1 MLKSLFISS
10 FVIIDQ
16 TQVDFEEG
24 MTALTGE
31 TGAGKSIIINALEQ
45 LCGARASSSLVRKGC
60 KKAVIEGVFD
70 MNDHIERI
78 LDELNIACDDDLII
92 TKEIMDNGRS
102 TIKINYRTVT
112 NSALKQI
119 APCLLDIHSQYQTQ
133 EIFNVKNHLKILQS
147 FMNHQDDA
155 LLSEYQKY
163 YFEYKKISQ
172 KIKKLEHC
180 EITVSE
186 SSTGLWEIKP
196 NKTPLKDFEYTDEI
210 IDSLEDELRMMKN
223 YESMHGYMT
232 AFNEAMSERQ
242 GALSQIN
249 DALGALGHMSDS
261 ETFSSLYDE
270 FYNEYYSMQDIVD
283 RIETAFDSID
293 FDEYRFNELQEELFT
308 IHRLQRKYGYSCDD
322 IYQAQTELK
331 EKLDA
336 SLNREDVLADLNK
349 QKDQSYKLAYQV
361 AEKLTAL
368 REEQGNIF
376 VDALEKELQ
385 DLYLPNAKLKID
397 IKECNLNDTGK
408 DDITF
413 MVSMNKGQ
421 AFTPLNETASGGEIS
436 RLMLAIKTITMSKTD
451 INTLVFDEIDTGVS
465 GKVADA
471 IGQKMH
477 SIALNNQVLCITHL
491 PQVAIHADH
500 HYAIKK
506 QTQDE
511 ETYSSL
517 AVLDEDERIEEIAK
531 MLSGDVIT
539 PEAIENA
546 KRLLQG

>member
-16 TQVDFEEG
+16 TTVDFDEG

-45 LCGARASSSLVRKGC
+45 LCGARASSSLVRKGS

-70 MNDHIERI
+70 MNDSIQKI
-78 LDELNIACDDDLII
+78 LDELNIDGDDDLII
-92 TKEIMDNGRS
+92 TKEILDNGRS

-112 NSALKQI
+112 NSALKQV
-119 APCLLDIHSQYQTQ
+119 APYLLDIHSQYQTQ

-147 FMNHQDDA
+147 FMNHQDDS
-155 LLSEYQKY
+155 LLSEYHKH

-172 KIKKLEHC
+172 KIKKLEQ
-180 EITVSE
+180 EDLSDERIE
-186 SSTGLWEIKP
+186 YYQKQYDE
-196 NKTPLKDFEYTDEI
+196 LKDFEYTDEI
-210 IDSLEDELRMMKN
+210 IDQLEEELRMMKN
-223 YESMHGYMT
+223 YESMHKYMT
-232 AFNEAMSERQ
+232 DFNRAMSDKQ
-242 GALSQIN
+242 GALNQIN
-249 DALGALGHMSDS
+249 DALSALGHMNDTES
-261 ETFSSLYDE
+261 FSALYDE
-270 FYNEYYSMQDIVD
+270 FYNQYYSMQDIVD

-308 IHRLQRKYGYSCDD
+308 IHRLQRKYGYSVDD

-336 SLNREDVLADLNK
+336 ALNREDVLADLNK
-349 QKDQSYKLAYQV
+349 QKDQAYHEAYQI
-361 AEKLTAL
+361 ASKLTSL
-368 REEQGNIF
+368 REEQGLIF
-376 VDALEKELQ
+376 VDALEKELK
-385 DLYLPNAKLKID
+385 DLYLPDAKLKVD
-397 IKECNLNDTGK
+397 IKECSLSDTGK

-436 RLMLAIKTITMSKTD
+436 RLMLAIKTITMNQNQM
-451 INTLVFDEIDTGVS
+451 NTLVFDEIDTGVS

-471 IGQKMH
+471 IGLKMH
-477 SIALNNQVLCITHL
+477 SISLNNQVLCITHL

-506 QTQDE
+506 LSHDE
-511 ETYSSL
+511 ETYSTL
-517 AVLDEDERIEEIAK
+517 AVLSEDERIEEIAK
-531 MLSGDVIT
+531 MLSGDVVT
-539 PEAIENA
+539 AEAIDNA
-546 KRLLQG
+546 KRLLHG

>member
-16 TQVDFEEG
+16 TTVDFDEG

-45 LCGARASSSLVRKGC
+45 LCGARAFSSLVRKGS

-70 MNDHIERI
+70 MNDSIQKI
-78 LDELNIACDDDLII
+78 LDELNIDGDDDLII
-92 TKEIMDNGRS
+92 TKEILDNGRS

-112 NSALKQI
+112 NSALKQV
-119 APCLLDIHSQYQTQ
+119 APYLLDIHSQYQTQ

-147 FMNHQDDA
+147 FMNHQDDS
-155 LLSEYQKY
+155 LLSEYHKH

-172 KIKKLEHC
+172 KIKKLEQ
-180 EITVSE
+180 EDLSDERIE
-186 SSTGLWEIKP
+186 YYQKQYDE
-196 NKTPLKDFEYTDEI
+196 LKDFEYTDEI
-210 IDSLEDELRMMKN
+210 IDQLEEELRMMKN
-223 YESMHGYMT
+223 YESMHKYMT
-232 AFNEAMSERQ
+232 DFNGAMSDKQ
-242 GALSQIN
+242 GALNQIN
-249 DALGALGHMSDS
+249 DALSALGHMNDTES
-261 ETFSSLYDE
+261 FSALYDE
-270 FYNEYYSMQDIVD
+270 FYNQYYSMQDIVD

-308 IHRLQRKYGYSCDD
+308 IHRLQRKYGYSVDD

-336 SLNREDVLADLNK
+336 ALNREDVLADLNK
-349 QKDQSYKLAYQV
+349 QKDQAYHEAYQI
-361 AEKLTAL
+361 ASKLTSL
-368 REEQGNIF
+368 REEQGLIF
-376 VDALEKELQ
+376 VDALEKELK
-385 DLYLPNAKLKID
+385 DLYLPDAKLKVD
-397 IKECNLNDTGK
+397 IKECSLSDTGK

-436 RLMLAIKTITMSKTD
+436 RLMLAIKTITMNQNQM
-451 INTLVFDEIDTGVS
+451 NTLVFDEIDTGVS

-471 IGQKMH
+471 IGLKMH
-477 SIALNNQVLCITHL
+477 SISLNNQVLCITHL

-506 QTQDE
+506 LSHDE
-511 ETYSSL
+511 ETYSTL
-517 AVLDEDERIEEIAK
+517 AVLSEDERIEEIAK
-531 MLSGDVIT
+531 MLSGDVVT
-539 PEAIENA
+539 AEAIDNA
-546 KRLLQG
+546 KRLLHG

>member
-16 TQVDFEEG
+16 TTVDFDEG

-45 LCGARASSSLVRKGC
+45 LCGARASSSLVRKGS

-70 MNDHIERI
+70 MNDSIQKI
-78 LDELNIACDDDLII
+78 LDELNIDGDDDLII
-92 TKEIMDNGRS
+92 TKEILDNGRS

-112 NSALKQI
+112 NSALKQV
-119 APCLLDIHSQYQTQ
+119 APYLLDVYSQYQTQ

-147 FMNHQDDA
+147 FMNHQDDS
-155 LLSEYQKY
+155 LLSEYHKY

-172 KIKKLEHC
+172 KLKKLEQ
-180 EITVSE
+180 EDLSDERIE
-186 SSTGLWEIKP
+186 YYQKQYDE
-196 NKTPLKDFEYTDEI
+196 LKDFEYTDEI
-210 IDSLEDELRMMKN
+210 IDQLEEELRMMKN
-223 YESMHGYMT
+223 YESMHKYMT
-232 AFNEAMSERQ
+232 EFDEAMSDKQ
-242 GALSQIN
+242 GALNQIN
-249 DALGALGHMSDS
+249 DALSALGHMSDTES
-261 ETFSSLYDE
+261 FNELYDE
-270 FYNEYYSMQDIVD
+270 FYNQYYSMQDLVD

-308 IHRLQRKYGYSCDD
+308 IHRLQRKYGYSVDD

-336 SLNREDVLADLNK
+336 ALNREDVLADLNK
-349 QKDQSYKLAYQV
+349 QKDQAYHEAYQI
-361 AEKLTAL
+361 ALQLTSL
-368 REEQGNIF
+368 REEQGLIF
-376 VDALEKELQ
+376 VDTLEKELK
-385 DLYLPNAKLKID
+385 DLYLPDAKLKVD
-397 IKECNLNDTGK
+397 IKECSLSDTGK

-436 RLMLAIKTITMSKTD
+436 RLMLAIKTITMNQNQM
-451 INTLVFDEIDTGVS
+451 NTVVFDEIDTGVS
-465 GKVADA
+465 GKVANA
-471 IGQKMH
+471 IGLKMH
-477 SIALNNQVLCITHL
+477 SISLNNQVLCITHL
-491 PQVAIHADH
+491 PQVAIHADR

-506 QTQDE
+506 SSHDE
-511 ETYSSL
+511 ETYSTL
-517 AVLDEDERIEEIAK
+517 AVLSEDERIEEIAK

-539 PEAIENA
+539 PEAIDNA
-546 KRLLQG
+546 KKLLQG

>member
-16 TQVDFEEG
+16 TTVDFDEG

-45 LCGARASSSLVRKGC
+45 LCGARASSSLVRKGS

-70 MNDHIERI
+70 MNDSIQKV
-78 LDELNIACDDDLII
+78 LDELNIDGDDDLII
-92 TKEIMDNGRS
+92 TKEILDNGRS

-112 NSALKQI
+112 NSALKQV
-119 APCLLDIHSQYQTQ
+119 APYLLDIHSQYQTQ

-147 FMNHQDDA
+147 FMNHQDDS
-155 LLSEYQKY
+155 LLSEYHKH

-172 KIKKLEHC
+172 KIKKLEQ
-180 EITVSE
+180 EDLSDERIE
-186 SSTGLWEIKP
+186 YYQKQYDE
-196 NKTPLKDFEYTDEI
+196 LKDFEYTDEI
-210 IDSLEDELRMMKN
+210 IDQLEEELRMMKN
-223 YESMHGYMT
+223 YESMHKYMT
-232 AFNEAMSERQ
+232 DFNEAMSDKQ
-242 GALSQIN
+242 GALNQIN
-249 DALGALGHMSDS
+249 DALSALGHMNDTES
-261 ETFSSLYDE
+261 FSALYDE
-270 FYNEYYSMQDIVD
+270 FYNQYYSMQDIVD

-308 IHRLQRKYGYSCDD
+308 IHRLQRKYGYSVDD

-336 SLNREDVLADLNK
+336 ALNREDVLADLNK
-349 QKDQSYKLAYQV
+349 QKDQAYHEAYQI
-361 AEKLTAL
+361 ASKLTSL
-368 REEQGNIF
+368 REEQGLIF
-376 VDALEKELQ
+376 VDTLEKQLK
-385 DLYLPNAKLKID
+385 DLYLPDAKLKVD
-397 IKECNLNDTGK
+397 IKECSLSDTGK

-436 RLMLAIKTITMSKTD
+436 RLMLGIKTITMNQNQM
-451 INTLVFDEIDTGVS
+451 NTLVFDEIDTGVS

-471 IGQKMH
+471 IGLKMH
-477 SIALNNQVLCITHL
+477 SISLNNQVLCITHL

-506 QTQDE
+506 SSHDE
-511 ETYSSL
+511 ETYSTL
-517 AVLDEDERIEEIAK
+517 AVLSEDERIEEIAK
-531 MLSGDVIT
+531 MLSGDVVT
-539 PEAIENA
+539 AEAIDNA
-546 KRLLQG
+546 KRLLHG

>member
-16 TQVDFEEG
+16 TTVDFDEG

-45 LCGARASSSLVRKGC
+45 LCGARASSSLVRKGS

-70 MNDHIERI
+70 MNDSIQKI
-78 LDELNIACDDDLII
+78 LDELNIDGDDDLII
-92 TKEIMDNGRS
+92 TKEILDNGRS

-112 NSALKQI
+112 NSALKQV
-119 APCLLDIHSQYQTQ
+119 APYLLDIHSQYQTQ

-147 FMNHQDDA
+147 FMNHQDDS
-155 LLSEYQKY
+155 LLSEYHKH

-172 KIKKLEHC
+172 KIKKLEQ
-180 EITVSE
+180 EDLSDERIE
-186 SSTGLWEIKP
+186 YYQKQYDE
-196 NKTPLKDFEYTDEI
+196 LKDFEYTDEI
-210 IDSLEDELRMMKN
+210 IDQLEEELRMMKN
-223 YESMHGYMT
+223 YESMHKYMT
-232 AFNEAMSERQ
+232 DFNEAMSDKQ
-242 GALSQIN
+242 GALNQIN
-249 DALGALGHMSDS
+249 DALSALGHMNDTES
-261 ETFSSLYDE
+261 FSALYDE
-270 FYNEYYSMQDIVD
+270 FYNQYYSMQDIVD

-308 IHRLQRKYGYSCDD
+308 IHRLQRKYGYSVDD

-336 SLNREDVLADLNK
+336 ALNREDVLADLNK
-349 QKDQSYKLAYQV
+349 QKDQAYHEAYQI
-361 AEKLTAL
+361 ASKLTSL
-368 REEQGNIF
+368 REEQGLIF
-376 VDALEKELQ
+376 VDTLEKELK
-385 DLYLPNAKLKID
+385 DLYLPDAKLKVD
-397 IKECNLNDTGK
+397 IKECSLSDTGK

-436 RLMLAIKTITMSKTD
+436 RLMLAIKTITMNQNQM
-451 INTLVFDEIDTGVS
+451 NTLVFDEIDTGVS

-471 IGQKMH
+471 IGLKMH
-477 SIALNNQVLCITHL
+477 SISLNNQVLCITHL

-506 QTQDE
+506 SSHDE
-511 ETYSSL
+511 ETYSTL
-517 AVLDEDERIEEIAK
+517 AVLSEDERIEEIAK
-531 MLSGDVIT
+531 MLSGDVVT
-539 PEAIENA
+539 AEAIDNA
-546 KRLLQG
+546 KRLLHG

>member
-16 TQVDFEEG
+16 TTVDFEEG

-45 LCGARASSSLVRKGC
+45 LCGARASSSLVRKGS

-70 MNDHIERI
+70 MNDSIQTI
-78 LDELNIACDDDLII
+78 LDELNIEADDDLVI

-112 NSALKQI
+112 NSALKQV

-147 FMNHQDDA
+147 FMNHQDDS
-155 LLSEYQKY
+155 LLSEYQKH
-163 YFEYKKISQ
+163 YFEFKKISQ
-172 KIKKLEHC
+172 KIKKLEQ
-180 EITVSE
+180 EDLSDERIE
-186 SSTGLWEIKP
+186 YYQKQYDE
-196 NKTPLKDFEYTDEI
+196 LKDFEYTDEM
-210 IDSLEDELRMMKN
+210 IDDLEEELKMMKN
-223 YESMHGYMT
+223 YESMHGYMNT
-232 AFNEAMSERQ
+232 FNEAMSERQ

-249 DALGALGHMSDS
+249 EAIGALGHMSDN

-270 FYNEYYSMQDIVD
+270 FYNQYYSMQDVVD

-293 FDEYRFNELQEELFT
+293 FDEYHFNELQEELFT
-308 IHRLQRKYGYSCDD
+308 IHRLQRKYGYSVDD

-331 EKLDA
+331 EKLEA
-336 SLNREDVLADLNK
+336 SLNREDVLAGLNK
-349 QKDQSYKLAYQV
+349 QKDKAYQE
-361 AEKLTAL
+361 AYQIATKLTSL
-368 REEQGNIF
+368 REEQGLLF
-376 VDALEKELQ
+376 VETLEKELK
-385 DLYLPNAKLKID
+385 DLYLPDAKLKVD
-397 IKECNLNDTGK
+397 IRECNLNDTGK
-408 DDITF
+408 DDIIF

-436 RLMLAIKTITMSKTD
+436 RLMLGIKTITMSQTN

-477 SIALNNQVLCITHL
+477 SISLNNQVLCITHL

-506 QTQDE
+506 LTKDDE
-511 ETYSSL
+511 TFSTL
-517 AVLDEDERIEEIAK
+517 AVLSEDERIEEIAK

-539 PEAIENA
+539 PEAIDNA

>member
-16 TQVDFEEG
+16 TTVDFEEG

-45 LCGARASSSLVRKGC
+45 LCGARASSSLVRKGS

-70 MNDHIERI
+70 MNDSIQTI
-78 LDELNIACDDDLII
+78 LDELNIEADDDLVI

-112 NSALKQI
+112 NSALKQV

-147 FMNHQDDA
+147 FMNYQDDS
-155 LLSEYQKY
+155 LLSEYQKR
-163 YFEYKKISQ
+163 YFEYKEISQ
-172 KIKKLEHC
+172 KIKKLEQ
-180 EITVSE
+180 EDLSDERIE
-186 SSTGLWEIKP
+186 YYQKQYDE
-196 NKTPLKDFEYTDEI
+196 LKDFEYTDEM
-210 IDSLEDELRMMKN
+210 IDDLEEELKMMKN
-223 YESMHGYMT
+223 YESMHGYMNT
-232 AFNEAMSERQ
+232 FNEAMSERQ

-249 DALGALGHMSDS
+249 EAIGALGHMSDN

-270 FYNEYYSMQDIVD
+270 FYNQYYSMQDIVD

-308 IHRLQRKYGYSCDD
+308 IHRLQRKYGYSVDD

-331 EKLDA
+331 EKLEA
-336 SLNREDVLADLNK
+336 SLNREDVLVGLNK
-349 QKDQSYKLAYQV
+349 QKDKAYQE
-361 AEKLTAL
+361 AYQIATKLTSL
-368 REEQGNIF
+368 REEQGLLF
-376 VDALEKELQ
+376 VETLEKELK
-385 DLYLPNAKLKID
+385 DLYLPDAKLKVD
-397 IKECNLNDTGK
+397 IRECNLNDTGK

-436 RLMLAIKTITMSKTD
+436 RLMLGIKTITMSQTN

-477 SIALNNQVLCITHL
+477 SISLNNQVLCITHL

-506 QTQDE
+506 LTKDDE
-511 ETYSSL
+511 TFSTL
-517 AVLDEDERIEEIAK
+517 AVLSEDERIEEIAK

-539 PEAIENA
+539 PEAIDNA

>member
-16 TQVDFEEG
+16 TTVDFDEG

-45 LCGARASSSLVRKGC
+45 LCGARASSSLVRKGS

-70 MNDHIERI
+70 MNDSIQKI
-78 LDELNIACDDDLII
+78 LDELNIDGDDDLII
-92 TKEIMDNGRS
+92 TKEILDNGRS

-112 NSALKQI
+112 NSALKQV
-119 APCLLDIHSQYQTQ
+119 APYLLDIHSQYQTQ

-147 FMNHQDDA
+147 FMNHQDDS
-155 LLSEYQKY
+155 LLSEYHKH

-172 KIKKLEHC
+172 KIKKLEQ
-180 EITVSE
+180 EDLSDERIE
-186 SSTGLWEIKP
+186 YYQKQYDE
-196 NKTPLKDFEYTDEI
+196 LKDFEYTDEI
-210 IDSLEDELRMMKN
+210 IDQLEEELRMMKN
-223 YESMHGYMT
+223 YESMHKYMT
-232 AFNEAMSERQ
+232 DFNGAMSDKQ
-242 GALSQIN
+242 GALNQIN
-249 DALGALGHMSDS
+249 DALSALGHMNDAES
-261 ETFSSLYDE
+261 FSALYDE
-270 FYNEYYSMQDIVD
+270 FYNQYYSMQDIVD

-308 IHRLQRKYGYSCDD
+308 IHRLQRKYGYSVDD

-336 SLNREDVLADLNK
+336 ALNREDVLADLNK
-349 QKDQSYKLAYQV
+349 QKDQAYHEAYQI
-361 AEKLTAL
+361 ASKLTSL
-368 REEQGNIF
+368 REEQGLIF
-376 VDALEKELQ
+376 VDALEKELK
-385 DLYLPNAKLKID
+385 DLYLPDAKLKVD
-397 IKECNLNDTGK
+397 IKECSLSDTGK

-436 RLMLAIKTITMSKTD
+436 RLMLAIKTITMNQNQMNS
-451 INTLVFDEIDTGVS
+451 LVFDEIDTGVS

-471 IGQKMH
+471 IGLKMH
-477 SIALNNQVLCITHL
+477 SISLNNQVLCITHL

-506 QTQDE
+506 LSHDE
-511 ETYSSL
+511 ETYSTL
-517 AVLDEDERIEEIAK
+517 AVLSEDERIEEIAK
-531 MLSGDVIT
+531 MLSGDVVT
-539 PEAIENA
+539 AEAIDNA
-546 KRLLQG
+546 KRLLHG

>member
-16 TQVDFEEG
+16 TTVDFDEG

-45 LCGARASSSLVRKGC
+45 LCGARASSSLVRKGS

-70 MNDHIERI
+70 MNDSIQKI
-78 LDELNIACDDDLII
+78 LDELNIDGDDDLII
-92 TKEIMDNGRS
+92 TKEILDNGRS

-112 NSALKQI
+112 NSALKQV
-119 APCLLDIHSQYQTQ
+119 APYLLDIHSQYQTQ

-147 FMNHQDDA
+147 FMNHQDDS
-155 LLSEYQKY
+155 LLSEYHKH

-172 KIKKLEHC
+172 KIKKLEQ
-180 EITVSE
+180 EDLSDERIE
-186 SSTGLWEIKP
+186 YYQKQYDE
-196 NKTPLKDFEYTDEI
+196 LKDFAYTDEI
-210 IDSLEDELRMMKN
+210 IDQLEEELRMMKN
-223 YESMHGYMT
+223 YESMHKYMT
-232 AFNEAMSERQ
+232 DFNEAMSDKQ
-242 GALSQIN
+242 GALNQIN
-249 DALGALGHMSDS
+249 DALSALGHMNDTES
-261 ETFSSLYDE
+261 FSALYDE
-270 FYNEYYSMQDIVD
+270 FYNQYYSMQDIVD
-283 RIETAFDSID
+283 RIGTAFDSID

-308 IHRLQRKYGYSCDD
+308 IHRLQRKYGYSVDD

-336 SLNREDVLADLNK
+336 ALNREDVLADLNK
-349 QKDQSYKLAYQV
+349 QKDQAYHEAYQI
-361 AEKLTAL
+361 ASKLTSL
-368 REEQGNIF
+368 REEQGLIF
-376 VDALEKELQ
+376 VDTLEKELK
-385 DLYLPNAKLKID
+385 DLYLPDAKLKVD
-397 IKECNLNDTGK
+397 IKECSLSDTGK

-436 RLMLAIKTITMSKTD
+436 RLMLAIKTITMNQNQM
-451 INTLVFDEIDTGVS
+451 NTLVFDEIDTGVS

-471 IGQKMH
+471 IGLKMH
-477 SIALNNQVLCITHL
+477 SISLNNQVLCITHL

-506 QTQDE
+506 SSHDE
-511 ETYSSL
+511 ETYSTL
-517 AVLDEDERIEEIAK
+517 AVLSEDERIEEIAK
-531 MLSGDVIT
+531 MLSGDVVT
-539 PEAIENA
+539 AEAIDNA
-546 KRLLQG
+546 KRLLHG

>member
-16 TQVDFEEG
+16 TTVDFDEG

-45 LCGARASSSLVRKGC
+45 LCGARASSSLVRKGS

-70 MNDHIERI
+70 MNDSIQKI
-78 LDELNIACDDDLII
+78 LDELNIDGDDDLII
-92 TKEIMDNGRS
+92 TKEILDNGRS

-112 NSALKQI
+112 NSALKQV
-119 APCLLDIHSQYQTQ
+119 APYLLDIHSQYQTQ

-147 FMNHQDDA
+147 FMNHQDDS
-155 LLSEYQKY
+155 LLSEYHKH

-172 KIKKLEHC
+172 KIKKLEQ
-180 EITVSE
+180 EDLSDERIE
-186 SSTGLWEIKP
+186 YYQKQYDE
-196 NKTPLKDFEYTDEI
+196 LKDFEYTDEI
-210 IDSLEDELRMMKN
+210 IDQLEEELRMMKN
-223 YESMHGYMT
+223 YESMHKDMT
-232 AFNEAMSERQ
+232 DFNGAMSDKQ
-242 GALSQIN
+242 GALNQIN
-249 DALGALGHMSDS
+249 DALSALGHMNDTES
-261 ETFSSLYDE
+261 FSALYDE
-270 FYNEYYSMQDIVD
+270 FYNQYYSMQDIVD

-308 IHRLQRKYGYSCDD
+308 IHRLQRKYGYSVDD

-336 SLNREDVLADLNK
+336 ALNREDVLADLNK
-349 QKDQSYKLAYQV
+349 QKDQAYHEAYQI
-361 AEKLTAL
+361 ASKLTSL
-368 REEQGNIF
+368 REEQGLIF
-376 VDALEKELQ
+376 VDALEKELK
-385 DLYLPNAKLKID
+385 DLYLPDAKLKVD
-397 IKECNLNDTGK
+397 IKECSLSDTGK

-436 RLMLAIKTITMSKTD
+436 RLMLAIKTITMNQNQM
-451 INTLVFDEIDTGVS
+451 NTLVFDEIDTGVS

-471 IGQKMH
+471 IGLKMH
-477 SIALNNQVLCITHL
+477 SISLNNQVLCITHL

-506 QTQDE
+506 LSHDE
-511 ETYSSL
+511 ETYSTL
-517 AVLDEDERIEEIAK
+517 AVLSEDERIEEIAK
-531 MLSGDVIT
+531 MLSGDVVT
-539 PEAIENA
+539 AEAIDNA
-546 KRLLQG
+546 KRLLHG

>member
-16 TQVDFEEG
+16 TTVDFDEG

-45 LCGARASSSLVRKGC
+45 LCGARASSSLVRKGS

-70 MNDHIERI
+70 MNDSIQKI
-78 LDELNIACDDDLII
+78 LDELNIDGDDDLII
-92 TKEIMDNGRS
+92 TKEILDNGRS

-112 NSALKQI
+112 NSALKQV
-119 APCLLDIHSQYQTQ
+119 APYLLDIHSQYQTQ

-147 FMNHQDDA
+147 FMNHQDDS
-155 LLSEYQKY
+155 LLSEYHKH

-172 KIKKLEHC
+172 KIKKLEQ
-180 EITVSE
+180 EDLSDERIE
-186 SSTGLWEIKP
+186 YYQKQYDE
-196 NKTPLKDFEYTDEI
+196 LKDFEYTDEI
-210 IDSLEDELRMMKN
+210 IDQLEEELRMMKN
-223 YESMHGYMT
+223 YESMHKYMT
-232 AFNEAMSERQ
+232 DFNGAMSDKQ
-242 GALSQIN
+242 GALNQIN
-249 DALGALGHMSDS
+249 DALSALGHMNDTES
-261 ETFSSLYDE
+261 FSALYDE
-270 FYNEYYSMQDIVD
+270 FYNQYYSMQDIVD

-308 IHRLQRKYGYSCDD
+308 IHRLQRKYGYSVDD
-322 IYQAQTELK
+322 IYQALTELK

-336 SLNREDVLADLNK
+336 ALNREDVLADLNK
-349 QKDQSYKLAYQV
+349 QKDQAYHEAYQI
-361 AEKLTAL
+361 ASKLTSL
-368 REEQGNIF
+368 REEQGLIF
-376 VDALEKELQ
+376 VDALEKELK
-385 DLYLPNAKLKID
+385 DLYLPDAKLKVD
-397 IKECNLNDTGK
+397 IKECSLSDTGK

-436 RLMLAIKTITMSKTD
+436 RLMLAIKTITMNQNQM
-451 INTLVFDEIDTGVS
+451 NTLVFDEIDTGVS

-471 IGQKMH
+471 IGLKMH
-477 SIALNNQVLCITHL
+477 SISLNNQVLCITHL

-506 QTQDE
+506 LSHDE
-511 ETYSSL
+511 ETYSTL
-517 AVLDEDERIEEIAK
+517 AVLSEDERIEEIAK
-531 MLSGDVIT
+531 MLSGDVVT
-539 PEAIENA
+539 AEAIDNA
-546 KRLLQG
+546 KRLLHG

>member
-45 LCGARASSSLVRKGC
+45 LCGARASSSLVRKGA

-70 MNDHIERI
+70 MNDHIGLI
-78 LDELNIACDDDLII
+78 LDKLNIESDDDLII

-147 FMNHQDDA
+147 FMNHQDDS
-155 LLSEYQKY
+155 LLSEYHKH

-172 KIKKLEHC
+172 KIKKLEQ
-180 EITVSE
+180 EDLSDERIE
-186 SSTGLWEIKP
+186 YYQKQYDE
-196 NKTPLKDFEYTDEI
+196 LKDFEYTDEI
-210 IDSLEDELRMMKN
+210 IDQLEEELRMMKN
-223 YESMHGYMT
+223 YESMHKYMT
-232 AFNEAMSERQ
+232 DFNEAMSDKQ
-242 GALSQIN
+242 GALNQIN
-249 DALGALGHMSDS
+249 DALSALGHMNDTES
-261 ETFSSLYDE
+261 FSALYDE
-270 FYNEYYSMQDIVD
+270 FYNQYYSMQDIVD
-283 RIETAFDSID
+283 RIGTAFDSID

-308 IHRLQRKYGYSCDD
+308 IHRLQRKYGYSVDD

-336 SLNREDVLADLNK
+336 ALNREDVLADLNK
-349 QKDQSYKLAYQV
+349 QKDQAYHEAYQI
-361 AEKLTAL
+361 ASKLTSL
-368 REEQGNIF
+368 REEQGLIF
-376 VDALEKELQ
+376 VDTLEKELK
-385 DLYLPNAKLKID
+385 DLYLPDAKLKVD
-397 IKECNLNDTGK
+397 IKECSLSDTGK

-436 RLMLAIKTITMSKTD
+436 RLMLAIKTITMNQNQM
-451 INTLVFDEIDTGVS
+451 NTLVFDEIDTGVS

-471 IGQKMH
+471 IGLKMH
-477 SIALNNQVLCITHL
+477 SISLNNQVLCITHL

-506 QTQDE
+506 SSHDE
-511 ETYSSL
+511 ETYSTL
-517 AVLDEDERIEEIAK
+517 AVLSEDERIEEIAK
-531 MLSGDVIT
+531 MLSGDVVT
-539 PEAIENA
+539 AEAIDNA
-546 KRLLQG
+546 KRLLHG

>member
-16 TQVDFEEG
+16 TTVDFDEG

-45 LCGARASSSLVRKGC
+45 LCGARASSSLVRKGS

-70 MNDHIERI
+70 MNDSIQKI
-78 LDELNIACDDDLII
+78 LDELNIDGDDDLII
-92 TKEIMDNGRS
+92 TKEILDNGRS

-112 NSALKQI
+112 NSALKQV
-119 APCLLDIHSQYQTQ
+119 APYLLDIHSQYQTQ

-147 FMNHQDDA
+147 FMNHQDDS
-155 LLSEYQKY
+155 LLSEYHKHH
-163 YFEYKKISQ
+163 FEYKKISQ
-172 KIKKLEHC
+172 KIKKLEQ
-180 EITVSE
+180 EDLSDERIE
-186 SSTGLWEIKP
+186 YYQKQYDE
-196 NKTPLKDFEYTDEI
+196 LKDFEYTDEI
-210 IDSLEDELRMMKN
+210 IDQLEEELRMMKN
-223 YESMHGYMT
+223 YESMHKYMT
-232 AFNEAMSERQ
+232 DFNEAMSDKQ
-242 GALSQIN
+242 GALNQIN
-249 DALGALGHMSDS
+249 DALSALGHMNDTES
-261 ETFSSLYDE
+261 FSALYDE
-270 FYNEYYSMQDIVD
+270 FYNQYYSMQDIVD

-308 IHRLQRKYGYSCDD
+308 IHRLQRKYGYSVDD

-336 SLNREDVLADLNK
+336 ALNREDVLADLNK
-349 QKDQSYKLAYQV
+349 QKDQAYHEAYQI
-361 AEKLTAL
+361 ASKLTSL
-368 REEQGNIF
+368 REEQGLIF
-376 VDALEKELQ
+376 VDTLEKELK
-385 DLYLPNAKLKID
+385 DLYLPDAKLKVD
-397 IKECNLNDTGK
+397 IKECSLSDTGK

-436 RLMLAIKTITMSKTD
+436 RLMLAIKTITMNQNQM
-451 INTLVFDEIDTGVS
+451 NTLVFDEIDTGVS

-471 IGQKMH
+471 IGLKMH
-477 SIALNNQVLCITHL
+477 SISLNNQVLCITHL

-506 QTQDE
+506 SSHDE
-511 ETYSSL
+511 ETYSTL
-517 AVLDEDERIEEIAK
+517 AVLSEDERIEEIAK
-531 MLSGDVIT
+531 MLSGDVVT
-539 PEAIENA
+539 AEAIDNA
-546 KRLLQG
+546 KRLLHG

>member
-16 TQVDFEEG
+16 TTVDFDEG

-45 LCGARASSSLVRKGC
+45 LCGARASSSLVRKGS

-70 MNDHIERI
+70 MNDSIQKI
-78 LDELNIACDDDLII
+78 LDELNIDGDDDLII
-92 TKEIMDNGRS
+92 TKEILDNGRS

-112 NSALKQI
+112 NSALKQV
-119 APCLLDIHSQYQTQ
+119 APYLLDIHSQYQTQ

-147 FMNHQDDA
+147 FMNHQDDS
-155 LLSEYQKY
+155 LLSEYHKH

-172 KIKKLEHC
+172 KIKKLEQ
-180 EITVSE
+180 EDLSDERIE
-186 SSTGLWEIKP
+186 YYQKQYDE
-196 NKTPLKDFEYTDEI
+196 LKDFEYTDEI
-210 IDSLEDELRMMKN
+210 INQLEEELRMMKN
-223 YESMHGYMT
+223 YESMHKYMT
-232 AFNEAMSERQ
+232 DFNGAMSDKQ
-242 GALSQIN
+242 GALNQIN
-249 DALGALGHMSDS
+249 DALSALGHMNDTES
-261 ETFSSLYDE
+261 FSALYDE
-270 FYNEYYSMQDIVD
+270 FYNQYYSMQDIVD

-308 IHRLQRKYGYSCDD
+308 IHRLQRKYGYSVDD

-336 SLNREDVLADLNK
+336 ALNREDVLADLNK
-349 QKDQSYKLAYQV
+349 QKDQAYHEAYQI
-361 AEKLTAL
+361 ASKLTSL
-368 REEQGNIF
+368 REEQGLIF
-376 VDALEKELQ
+376 VDALEKELK
-385 DLYLPNAKLKID
+385 DLYLPDAKLKVD
-397 IKECNLNDTGK
+397 IKECSLSDTGK

-436 RLMLAIKTITMSKTD
+436 RLMLAIKTITMNQNQM
-451 INTLVFDEIDTGVS
+451 NTLVFDEIDTGVS

-471 IGQKMH
+471 LGLKMH
-477 SIALNNQVLCITHL
+477 SISLNNQVLCITHL

-506 QTQDE
+506 LSHDE
-511 ETYSSL
+511 ETYSTL
-517 AVLDEDERIEEIAK
+517 AVLSEDERIEEIAK
-531 MLSGDVIT
+531 MLSGDVVT
-539 PEAIENA
+539 AEAIDNA
-546 KRLLQG
+546 KRLLHG

>member
-16 TQVDFEEG
+16 TTVDFEEG

-45 LCGARASSSLVRKGC
+45 LCGARASSSLVRKGS

-70 MNDHIERI
+70 MNDSIQTI
-78 LDELNIACDDDLII
+78 LDELNIEADDDLVI

-112 NSALKQI
+112 NSALKQV

-147 FMNHQDDA
+147 FMNYQDDS
-155 LLSEYQKY
+155 LLSEYQKR

-172 KIKKLEHC
+172 KIKKLEQ
-180 EITVSE
+180 EDLSDERIE
-186 SSTGLWEIKP
+186 YYQKQYDE
-196 NKTPLKDFEYTDEI
+196 LKDFEYTDEM
-210 IDSLEDELRMMKN
+210 IDDLEEELKMMKN
-223 YESMHGYMT
+223 YESMHGYMNT
-232 AFNEAMSERQ
+232 FNEAMSERQ

-249 DALGALGHMSDS
+249 EAIGALGHMSDN

-270 FYNEYYSMQDIVD
+270 FYNQYYSMQDIVD

-308 IHRLQRKYGYSCDD
+308 IHRLQRKYGYSVDD

-331 EKLDA
+331 EKLEA
-336 SLNREDVLADLNK
+336 SLNREDVLAGLNK
-349 QKDQSYKLAYQV
+349 QKDKAYQE
-361 AEKLTAL
+361 AYQIATKLTSL
-368 REEQGNIF
+368 REEQGLLF
-376 VDALEKELQ
+376 VETLEKELK
-385 DLYLPNAKLKID
+385 DLYLPDAKLKVD
-397 IKECNLNDTGK
+397 IRECNLNDTGK

-436 RLMLAIKTITMSKTD
+436 RLMLGIKTITMSQTN

-477 SIALNNQVLCITHL
+477 SISLNNQVLCITHL

-506 QTQDE
+506 LTKDDE
-511 ETYSSL
+511 TFSTL
-517 AVLDEDERIEEIAK
+517 AVLSEDERIEEIAK

-539 PEAIENA
+539 PEAIDNA

>member
-16 TQVDFEEG
+16 TTVDFDEG

-45 LCGARASSSLVRKGC
+45 LCGARASSSLVRKGS

-70 MNDHIERI
+70 MNDSIQKI
-78 LDELNIACDDDLII
+78 LDELNIDGDDDLII
-92 TKEIMDNGRS
+92 TKEILDNGRS

-112 NSALKQI
+112 NSALKQV
-119 APCLLDIHSQYQTQ
+119 APYLLDIHSQYQTQ

-147 FMNHQDDA
+147 FMNHQDDS
-155 LLSEYQKY
+155 LLSEYHKH

-172 KIKKLEHC
+172 KIKKLEQ
-180 EITVSE
+180 EDLSDERIE
-186 SSTGLWEIKP
+186 YYQKQYDE
-196 NKTPLKDFEYTDEI
+196 LKDFEYTDEI
-210 IDSLEDELRMMKN
+210 IDQLEEELRMMKN
-223 YESMHGYMT
+223 YESMHKYMT
-232 AFNEAMSERQ
+232 DFNGAMFDKQ
-242 GALSQIN
+242 GALNQIN
-249 DALGALGHMSDS
+249 DALSALGHMNDTES
-261 ETFSSLYDE
+261 FSALYDE
-270 FYNEYYSMQDIVD
+270 FYNQYYSMQDIVD

-308 IHRLQRKYGYSCDD
+308 IHRLQRKYGYSVDD

-336 SLNREDVLADLNK
+336 ALNREDVLADLNK
-349 QKDQSYKLAYQV
+349 QKDQAYHEAYQI
-361 AEKLTAL
+361 ASKLTSL
-368 REEQGNIF
+368 REEQGLIF
-376 VDALEKELQ
+376 VDALEKELK
-385 DLYLPNAKLKID
+385 DLYLPDAKLKVD
-397 IKECNLNDTGK
+397 IKECSLSDTGK

-436 RLMLAIKTITMSKTD
+436 RLMLAIKTITMNQNQM
-451 INTLVFDEIDTGVS
+451 NTLVFDEIDTGVS

-471 IGQKMH
+471 IGLKMH
-477 SIALNNQVLCITHL
+477 SISLNNQVLCITHL

-506 QTQDE
+506 LSHDE
-511 ETYSSL
+511 ETYSTL
-517 AVLDEDERIEEIAK
+517 AVLSEDERIEEIAK
-531 MLSGDVIT
+531 MLSGDVVT
-539 PEAIENA
+539 AEAIDNA
-546 KRLLQG
+546 KRLLHG

>member
-16 TQVDFEEG
+16 TTVDFDEG

-45 LCGARASSSLVRKGC
+45 LCGARASSSLVRKGS

-70 MNDHIERI
+70 MNDSIQKI
-78 LDELNIACDDDLII
+78 LDELNIDGDDDLII
-92 TKEIMDNGRS
+92 TKEILDNGRS

-112 NSALKQI
+112 NSALKQV
-119 APCLLDIHSQYQTQ
+119 APYLLDIHSQYQTQ

-147 FMNHQDDA
+147 FMNHQDGS
-155 LLSEYQKY
+155 LLSEYHKH

-172 KIKKLEHC
+172 KIKKLEQ
-180 EITVSE
+180 EDLSDERIE
-186 SSTGLWEIKP
+186 YYQKQYDE
-196 NKTPLKDFEYTDEI
+196 LKDFEYTDEI
-210 IDSLEDELRMMKN
+210 IDQLEEELRMMKN
-223 YESMHGYMT
+223 YESMHKYMT
-232 AFNEAMSERQ
+232 DFNEAMSDKQ
-242 GALSQIN
+242 GALNQIN
-249 DALGALGHMSDS
+249 DALSALGHMNDTES
-261 ETFSSLYDE
+261 FSALYDE
-270 FYNEYYSMQDIVD
+270 FYNQYYSMQDIVD

-308 IHRLQRKYGYSCDD
+308 IHRLQRKYGYSVDD

-336 SLNREDVLADLNK
+336 ALNREDVLADLNK
-349 QKDQSYKLAYQV
+349 QKDQAYHEAYQI
-361 AEKLTAL
+361 ASKLTSL
-368 REEQGNIF
+368 REEQGLIF
-376 VDALEKELQ
+376 VDTLEKELK
-385 DLYLPNAKLKID
+385 DLYLPDAKLKVD
-397 IKECNLNDTGK
+397 IKECSLSDTGK

-436 RLMLAIKTITMSKTD
+436 RLMLGIKTITMNQNQM
-451 INTLVFDEIDTGVS
+451 NTLVFDEIDTGVS

-471 IGQKMH
+471 IGLKMH
-477 SIALNNQVLCITHL
+477 SISLNNQVLCITHL

-506 QTQDE
+506 SSHDE
-511 ETYSSL
+511 ETYSTL
-517 AVLDEDERIEEIAK
+517 AVLSEDERIEEIAK
-531 MLSGDVIT
+531 MLSGDVVT
-539 PEAIENA
+539 AEAIDNA
-546 KRLLQG
+546 KRLLHG

>member
-16 TQVDFEEG
+16 TTVDFDEG

-45 LCGARASSSLVRKGC
+45 LCGARASSSLVRKGS

-70 MNDHIERI
+70 MNDSIQKI
-78 LDELNIACDDDLII
+78 LDELNIDGDDDLII
-92 TKEIMDNGRS
+92 TKEILVNGRS

-112 NSALKQI
+112 NSALKQV
-119 APCLLDIHSQYQTQ
+119 APYLLDIHSQYQTQ

-147 FMNHQDDA
+147 FMNHQDDS
-155 LLSEYQKY
+155 LLSEYHKH

-172 KIKKLEHC
+172 KIKKLKQEDLSD
-180 EITVSE
+180 ERIE
-186 SSTGLWEIKP
+186 YYQKQYDE
-196 NKTPLKDFEYTDEI
+196 LKDFEYTDEI
-210 IDSLEDELRMMKN
+210 IDQLEEELRMMKN
-223 YESMHGYMT
+223 YESMHKYMT
-232 AFNEAMSERQ
+232 DFNGAMSDKQ
-242 GALSQIN
+242 GALNQIN
-249 DALGALGHMSDS
+249 DALSALGHMNDTES
-261 ETFSSLYDE
+261 FSALYDE
-270 FYNEYYSMQDIVD
+270 FYNQYYSMQDIVD

-308 IHRLQRKYGYSCDD
+308 IHRLQRKYGYSVDD

-336 SLNREDVLADLNK
+336 ALNREDVLADLNK
-349 QKDQSYKLAYQV
+349 QKDQAYHEAYQI
-361 AEKLTAL
+361 ASKLTSL
-368 REEQGNIF
+368 REEQGLIF
-376 VDALEKELQ
+376 VDALEKELK
-385 DLYLPNAKLKID
+385 DLYLPDAKLKVD
-397 IKECNLNDTGK
+397 IKECSLSDTGK

-436 RLMLAIKTITMSKTD
+436 RLMLAIKTITMNQNQM
-451 INTLVFDEIDTGVS
+451 NTLVFDEIDIGVS

-471 IGQKMH
+471 IGLKMH
-477 SIALNNQVLCITHL
+477 SISLNNQVLCITHL

-506 QTQDE
+506 LSHDE
-511 ETYSSL
+511 ETYSTL
-517 AVLDEDERIEEIAK
+517 AVLSEDERIEEIAK
-531 MLSGDVIT
+531 MLSGDVVT
-539 PEAIENA
+539 AEAIDNA
-546 KRLLQG
+546 KRLLHG

>member
-16 TQVDFEEG
+16 TTVDFKEG

-45 LCGARASSSLVRKGC
+45 LCGARASSSLVRKGS

-70 MNDHIERI
+70 MNDSIQSI
-78 LDELNIACDDDLII
+78 LDELNIEADDDLVI

-112 NSALKQI
+112 NSALKQV

-147 FMNHQDDA
+147 FMNHQDDS
-155 LLSEYQKY
+155 LLSEYQKH

-172 KIKKLEHC
+172 KIRKLEQ
-180 EITVSE
+180 EDLSDERIE
-186 SSTGLWEIKP
+186 YYQKQYDE
-196 NKTPLKDFEYTDEI
+196 LKDFEYTDEM
-210 IDSLEDELRMMKN
+210 IDNLEEELKMMKN
-223 YESMHGYMT
+223 YESMHGYMNS
-232 AFNEAMSERQ
+232 FNEAMSERQ

-249 DALGALGHMSDS
+249 EALGALGHMSDN

-270 FYNEYYSMQDIVD
+270 FYNQYYSMQDIVD

-308 IHRLQRKYGYSCDD
+308 IHRLQRKYGYLVDD

-331 EKLDA
+331 EKLEA
-336 SLNREDVLADLNK
+336 SLNREDVLAGLNK
-349 QKDQSYKLAYQV
+349 QKEESYQV
-361 AEKLTAL
+361 AYKVAQKLTAL
-368 REEQGNIF
+368 REEQGFIF
-376 VDALEKELQ
+376 VDVLEKELK
-385 DLYLPNAKLKID
+385 DLYLPDAKLKVD

-408 DDITF
+408 DEITF

-436 RLMLAIKTITMSKTD
+436 RLMLGIKTITMNQNQM
-451 INTLVFDEIDTGVS
+451 NTLVFDEIDTGVS

-477 SIALNNQVLCITHL
+477 SISLNNQVLCITHL

-506 QTQDE
+506 LTKDDE
-511 ETYSSL
+511 TFSTL
-517 AVLDEDERIEEIAK
+517 AVLSKDERIEEIAK

-539 PEAIENA
+539 PEAIDNA

>member
-16 TQVDFEEG
+16 TTVDFDEG

-45 LCGARASSSLVRKGC
+45 LCGARASSSLVRKGS

-70 MNDHIERI
+70 MNDSIQKI
-78 LDELNIACDDDLII
+78 LDELNIDGDDDLII
-92 TKEIMDNGRS
+92 TKEILDNGRS

-112 NSALKQI
+112 NSALKQV
-119 APCLLDIHSQYQTQ
+119 APYLLDIHSQYQTQ

-147 FMNHQDDA
+147 FMNHQDDS
-155 LLSEYQKY
+155 LLSEYHKH

-172 KIKKLEHC
+172 KIKKLEQ
-180 EITVSE
+180 EDLSDERIE
-186 SSTGLWEIKP
+186 YYQKQYDE
-196 NKTPLKDFEYTDEI
+196 LKDFEYTDEI
-210 IDSLEDELRMMKN
+210 IDQLEEELRMMKN
-223 YESMHGYMT
+223 YESMHKYMT
-232 AFNEAMSERQ
+232 DFNEAMSDKQ
-242 GALSQIN
+242 GALNQIN
-249 DALGALGHMSDS
+249 DALSALGHMNDTES
-261 ETFSSLYDE
+261 FSALYDE
-270 FYNEYYSMQDIVD
+270 FYNQYYSMQDIVD
-283 RIETAFDSID
+283 RIGTAFDSID

-308 IHRLQRKYGYSCDD
+308 IHCLQRKYGYSVDD

-336 SLNREDVLADLNK
+336 ALNREDVLADLNK
-349 QKDQSYKLAYQV
+349 QKDQAYHEAYQI
-361 AEKLTAL
+361 ASKLTSL
-368 REEQGNIF
+368 REEQGLIF
-376 VDALEKELQ
+376 VDTLEKELK
-385 DLYLPNAKLKID
+385 DLYLPDAKLKVD
-397 IKECNLNDTGK
+397 IKECSLSDTGK

-436 RLMLAIKTITMSKTD
+436 RLMLAIKTITMNQNQM
-451 INTLVFDEIDTGVS
+451 NTLVFDEIDTGVS

-471 IGQKMH
+471 IGLKMH
-477 SIALNNQVLCITHL
+477 SISLNNQVLCITHL

-506 QTQDE
+506 SSHDE
-511 ETYSSL
+511 ETYSTL
-517 AVLDEDERIEEIAK
+517 AVLSEDERIEEIAK
-531 MLSGDVIT
+531 MLSGDVVT
-539 PEAIENA
+539 AEAIDNA
-546 KRLLQG
+546 KRLLHG

>member
-16 TQVDFEEG
+16 TTVDFEEG

-45 LCGARASSSLVRKGC
+45 LCGARASSSLVRKGS

-70 MNDHIERI
+70 MNDSIQTI
-78 LDELNIACDDDLII
+78 LDELNIVADDDLVI

-112 NSALKQI
+112 NSALKQV

-147 FMNHQDDA
+147 FMNHQDDS
-155 LLSEYQKY
+155 LLSEYQKH

-172 KIKKLEHC
+172 KIKKLEQ
-180 EITVSE
+180 EDLSDERIE
-186 SSTGLWEIKP
+186 YYQKQYDE
-196 NKTPLKDFEYTDEI
+196 LKDFEYTDEM
-210 IDSLEDELRMMKN
+210 IDDLEEELKMMKN
-223 YESMHGYMT
+223 YESMHGYMNT
-232 AFNEAMSERQ
+232 FNEAMSERQ

-249 DALGALGHMSDS
+249 EAIGALGHMSDN

-270 FYNEYYSMQDIVD
+270 FYNQYYSMQDVVD

-308 IHRLQRKYGYSCDD
+308 IHRLQRKYGYSVDD

-331 EKLDA
+331 EKLEA
-336 SLNREDVLADLNK
+336 SLNREDVLAGLNK
-349 QKDQSYKLAYQV
+349 QKEESYQDAYKV
-361 AEKLTAL
+361 AQKLTAL
-368 REEQGNIF
+368 REEQGLLF
-376 VDALEKELQ
+376 VETLEKELK
-385 DLYLPNAKLKID
+385 DLYLPDAKLKVD
-397 IKECNLNDTGK
+397 IRECNLNDTGK

-436 RLMLAIKTITMSKTD
+436 RLMLGIKTITMNQNQM
-451 INTLVFDEIDTGVS
+451 NTLVFDEIDTGVS

-477 SIALNNQVLCITHL
+477 SISLNNQVLCITHL

-506 QTQDE
+506 LTKDDE
-511 ETYSSL
+511 TFSTL
-517 AVLDEDERIEEIAK
+517 AVLSEDERIEEIAK

-539 PEAIENA
+539 PEAIDNA

>member
-16 TQVDFEEG
+16 TTVDFDEG

-45 LCGARASSSLVRKGC
+45 LCGARASSSLVRKGS

-70 MNDHIERI
+70 MNDSIQKI
-78 LDELNIACDDDLII
+78 LDELNIDGDDDLII
-92 TKEIMDNGRS
+92 TKEILDNGRS

-112 NSALKQI
+112 NSALKQV
-119 APCLLDIHSQYQTQ
+119 APYLLDIHSQYQTQ
-133 EIFNVKNHLKILQS
+133 EIFDVKNHLKTLQS
-147 FMNHQDDA
+147 FMNHQDDS
-155 LLSEYQKY
+155 LLSEYHKH

-172 KIKKLEHC
+172 KIKKLEQ
-180 EITVSE
+180 EDLSDERIE
-186 SSTGLWEIKP
+186 YYQKQYDE
-196 NKTPLKDFEYTDEI
+196 LKDFEYTDEI
-210 IDSLEDELRMMKN
+210 IDQLEEELRMMKN
-223 YESMHGYMT
+223 YESMHKYMT
-232 AFNEAMSERQ
+232 DFNGAMSDKQ
-242 GALSQIN
+242 GALNQIN
-249 DALGALGHMSDS
+249 DALSALGHMNDTES
-261 ETFSSLYDE
+261 FSALYDE
-270 FYNEYYSMQDIVD
+270 FYNQYYSMQDIVD

-308 IHRLQRKYGYSCDD
+308 IHRLQRKYGYSVDD

-336 SLNREDVLADLNK
+336 ALNREDVLADLNK
-349 QKDQSYKLAYQV
+349 QKDQAYHEAYQI
-361 AEKLTAL
+361 ASKLTSL
-368 REEQGNIF
+368 REEQGLIF
-376 VDALEKELQ
+376 VDALEKELK
-385 DLYLPNAKLKID
+385 DLYLPDAKLKVD
-397 IKECNLNDTGK
+397 IKECSLSDTGK

-436 RLMLAIKTITMSKTD
+436 RLMLAIKTITMNQNQM
-451 INTLVFDEIDTGVS
+451 NTLVFDEIDTGVS

-471 IGQKMH
+471 IGLKMH
-477 SIALNNQVLCITHL
+477 SISLNNQVLCITHL

-506 QTQDE
+506 LSHDE
-511 ETYSSL
+511 ETYSTL
-517 AVLDEDERIEEIAK
+517 AVLSEDERIEEIAK
-531 MLSGDVIT
+531 MLSGDVVT
-539 PEAIENA
+539 AEAIDNA
-546 KRLLQG
+546 KRLLHG

>member
-16 TQVDFEEG
+16 TTVDFDEG

-45 LCGARASSSLVRKGC
+45 LCGARASSSLVRKGS

-70 MNDHIERI
+70 MNDSIQKI
-78 LDELNIACDDDLII
+78 LDELNIDGDDDLII
-92 TKEIMDNGRS
+92 TKEILDNGRS

-112 NSALKQI
+112 NSALKQV
-119 APCLLDIHSQYQTQ
+119 APYLLDIHSQYQTQ

-147 FMNHQDDA
+147 FMNHQDDS
-155 LLSEYQKY
+155 LLSEYHKH

-172 KIKKLEHC
+172 KIKKLEQ
-180 EITVSE
+180 EDLSDERIE
-186 SSTGLWEIKP
+186 YYQKQYDE
-196 NKTPLKDFEYTDEI
+196 LKDFEYTDEI
-210 IDSLEDELRMMKN
+210 IDQLEEELRMMKN
-223 YESMHGYMT
+223 YESMHKYMT
-232 AFNEAMSERQ
+232 DFNEAMSDKQ
-242 GALSQIN
+242 GALNQIN
-249 DALGALGHMSDS
+249 DALSALGHMNDTES
-261 ETFSSLYDE
+261 FSALYDE
-270 FYNEYYSMQDIVD
+270 FYNQYYSMQDIVD
-283 RIETAFDSID
+283 CIETAFDSID

-308 IHRLQRKYGYSCDD
+308 IHRLQRKYGYSVDD

-336 SLNREDVLADLNK
+336 ALNREDVLADLNK
-349 QKDQSYKLAYQV
+349 QKDQAYHEAYQI
-361 AEKLTAL
+361 ASKLTSL
-368 REEQGNIF
+368 REEQGLIF
-376 VDALEKELQ
+376 VDTLEKELK
-385 DLYLPNAKLKID
+385 DLYLPDAKLKVD
-397 IKECNLNDTGK
+397 IKECSLSDTGK

-436 RLMLAIKTITMSKTD
+436 RLMLGIKTITMNQNQM
-451 INTLVFDEIDTGVS
+451 NTLVFDEIDTGVS

-471 IGQKMH
+471 IGLKMH
-477 SIALNNQVLCITHL
+477 SISLNNQVLCITHL

-506 QTQDE
+506 SSHDE
-511 ETYSSL
+511 ETYSTL
-517 AVLDEDERIEEIAK
+517 AVLSEDERIEEIAK
-531 MLSGDVIT
+531 MLSGDVVT
-539 PEAIENA
+539 AEAIDNA
-546 KRLLQG
+546 KRLLHG

>member
-16 TQVDFEEG
+16 TTVDFDEG

-45 LCGARASSSLVRKGC
+45 LCGARASSSLVRKGS

-70 MNDHIERI
+70 MNDSIQKI
-78 LDELNIACDDDLII
+78 LDELNIDGDDDLII
-92 TKEIMDNGRS
+92 TKEILDNGRS

-112 NSALKQI
+112 NSALKQV
-119 APCLLDIHSQYQTQ
+119 APYLLDIHSQYQTQ

-147 FMNHQDDA
+147 FMNHQDDS
-155 LLSEYQKY
+155 LLSEYHKH

-172 KIKKLEHC
+172 KIKKLEQ
-180 EITVSE
+180 EDLSDERIE
-186 SSTGLWEIKP
+186 YYQKQYDE
-196 NKTPLKDFEYTDEI
+196 LKDFEYTDEI
-210 IDSLEDELRMMKN
+210 IDQLEEELRMMKN
-223 YESMHGYMT
+223 YESMHKYMT
-232 AFNEAMSERQ
+232 DFNEAMSDKQ
-242 GALSQIN
+242 GALNHIN
-249 DALGALGHMSDS
+249 DALSALGHMNDTES
-261 ETFSSLYDE
+261 FSALYDE
-270 FYNEYYSMQDIVD
+270 FYNQYYSMQDIVD
-283 RIETAFDSID
+283 CIETAFDSID

-308 IHRLQRKYGYSCDD
+308 IHRLQRKYGYSVDD

-336 SLNREDVLADLNK
+336 ALNREDVLADLNK
-349 QKDQSYKLAYQV
+349 QKDQDYHEAYQI
-361 AEKLTAL
+361 ASKLTSL
-368 REEQGNIF
+368 REEQGLIF
-376 VDALEKELQ
+376 VDTLEKELK
-385 DLYLPNAKLKID
+385 DLYLPDAKLKVD
-397 IKECNLNDTGK
+397 IKECSLSDTGK

-436 RLMLAIKTITMSKTD
+436 RLMLAIKTITMNQNQM
-451 INTLVFDEIDTGVS
+451 NTLVFDEIDTGVS

-471 IGQKMH
+471 IGLKMH
-477 SIALNNQVLCITHL
+477 SISLNNQVLCITHL

-506 QTQDE
+506 SSHDE
-511 ETYSSL
+511 ETYSTL
-517 AVLDEDERIEEIAK
+517 AVLSEDERIEEIAK
-531 MLSGDVIT
+531 MLSGDVVT
-539 PEAIENA
+539 AEAIDNA
-546 KRLLQG
+546 KRLLHG

>member
-16 TQVDFEEG
+16 TTVDFDEG

-45 LCGARASSSLVRKGC
+45 LCGARASSSLVRKGS

-70 MNDHIERI
+70 MNDSIQKI
-78 LDELNIACDDDLII
+78 LDELNIDGDDDLII
-92 TKEIMDNGRS
+92 TKEILDNGRS

-112 NSALKQI
+112 NSALKQV
-119 APCLLDIHSQYQTQ
+119 APYLLDIHSQYQTQ

-147 FMNHQDDA
+147 FMNHQDDS
-155 LLSEYQKY
+155 LLSEYHKH

-172 KIKKLEHC
+172 KIKKLEQ
-180 EITVSE
+180 EDLSDERIE
-186 SSTGLWEIKP
+186 YYQKQYDE
-196 NKTPLKDFEYTDEI
+196 LKDFEYTDEI
-210 IDSLEDELRMMKN
+210 IDQLEEELRMMKN
-223 YESMHGYMT
+223 YESMHKYMT
-232 AFNEAMSERQ
+232 DFNGAMSDKQ
-242 GALSQIN
+242 GALNQIN
-249 DALGALGHMSDS
+249 DALSALGHMNDTES
-261 ETFSSLYDE
+261 FSALYDE
-270 FYNEYYSMQDIVD
+270 FYNQYYSMQDIVD

-308 IHRLQRKYGYSCDD
+308 IHRLQRKYGYSVDD

-336 SLNREDVLADLNK
+336 ALNREDVLADLNK
-349 QKDQSYKLAYQV
+349 QKDHAYHEAYQI
-361 AEKLTAL
+361 ASKLTSL
-368 REEQGNIF
+368 REEQGLIF
-376 VDALEKELQ
+376 VDALEKELK
-385 DLYLPNAKLKID
+385 DLYLPDAKLKVD
-397 IKECNLNDTGK
+397 IKECSLSDTGK

-436 RLMLAIKTITMSKTD
+436 RLMLAIKTITMNQNQM
-451 INTLVFDEIDTGVS
+451 NTLVFDEIDTGVS

-471 IGQKMH
+471 IGLKMH
-477 SIALNNQVLCITHL
+477 SISLNNQVLCITHL

-506 QTQDE
+506 LSHDE
-511 ETYSSL
+511 ETYSTL
-517 AVLDEDERIEEIAK
+517 AVLSEDERIEEIAK
-531 MLSGDVIT
+531 MLSGDVVT
-539 PEAIENA
+539 AEAIDNA
-546 KRLLQG
+546 KRLLHG

>member
-45 LCGARASSSLVRKGC
+45 LCGARASSSLVRKGA

-70 MNDHIERI
+70 MNDHIGLI
-78 LDELNIACDDDLII
+78 LDKLNIESDDDLII

-155 LLSEYQKY
+155 LLSEYQKH

-172 KIKKLEHC
+172 KIKKLEQ
-180 EITVSE
+180 EDLSDERIE
-186 SSTGLWEIKP
+186 YYQKQYDE
-196 NKTPLKDFEYTDEI
+196 LKDFEYTDEV

-232 AFNEAMSERQ
+232 AFNEAMSEHQ
-242 GALSQIN
+242 GALSRIN
-249 DALGALGHMSDS
+249 DALSALGHMSDNG
-261 ETFSSLYDE
+261 TFSSLYDE

-322 IYQAQTELK
+322 IYQAQTDLK

-336 SLNREDVLADLNK
+336 SLNREDVLADLNN
-349 QKDQSYKLAYQV
+349 QKEHAYQD
-361 AEKLTAL
+361 AYMIAKKLTAL
-368 REEQGNIF
+368 RNEQGIIF

-385 DLYLPNAKLKID
+385 DLYLPNAKLKVD
-397 IKECNLNDTGK
+397 IQECNLNDMGK

-413 MVSMNKGQ
+413 VVSMNKGQ

-506 QTQDE
+506 HTQDE

-517 AVLDEDERIEEIAK
+517 AVLNEDERIEEIAK

>member
-16 TQVDFEEG
+16 TTVDFEEG

-45 LCGARASSSLVRKGC
+45 LCGARASSSLVRKGS

-70 MNDHIERI
+70 MNDSIQTI
-78 LDELNIACDDDLII
+78 LDELNIVADDDLVI

-112 NSALKQI
+112 NSALKQV

-133 EIFNVKNHLKILQS
+133 EIFNVKNHLKILQL
-147 FMNHQDDA
+147 FMNHQDDS

-172 KIKKLEHC
+172 KIKKLEQ
-180 EITVSE
+180 EDLSDERIE
-186 SSTGLWEIKP
+186 YYQKQYDE
-196 NKTPLKDFEYTDEI
+196 LKDFEYTDEM
-210 IDSLEDELRMMKN
+210 IDDLEEELKMMKN
-223 YESMHGYMT
+223 YESMHGYMNT
-232 AFNEAMSERQ
+232 FNEAMSERQ

-249 DALGALGHMSDS
+249 EAIGALGHMSDN

-270 FYNEYYSMQDIVD
+270 FYNQYYSMQDIVD

-308 IHRLQRKYGYSCDD
+308 IHRLQRKYGYSVDD

-331 EKLDA
+331 EKLEA

-349 QKDQSYKLAYQV
+349 QKDKAYQE
-361 AEKLTAL
+361 AYQIATKLTSL
-368 REEQGNIF
+368 REEQGLLF
-376 VDALEKELQ
+376 VETLEKELK
-385 DLYLPNAKLKID
+385 DLYLPDAKLKVD

-436 RLMLAIKTITMSKTD
+436 RLMLGIKTITMNQNQM
-451 INTLVFDEIDTGVS
+451 NTLVFDEIDTGVS

-477 SIALNNQVLCITHL
+477 SISLNNQVLCITHL

-506 QTQDE
+506 LTKDDE
-511 ETYSSL
+511 TFSTL
-517 AVLDEDERIEEIAK
+517 AVLSEDERIEEIAK

-539 PEAIENA
+539 PEAIDNA
-546 KRLLQG
+546 KRLLQ

>member
-16 TQVDFEEG
+16 TTVDFDEG

-45 LCGARASSSLVRKGC
+45 LCGARASSSLVRKGS

-70 MNDHIERI
+70 MNDSIQKI
-78 LDELNIACDDDLII
+78 LDELNIDGDDDLII
-92 TKEIMDNGRS
+92 TKEILDNGRS

-112 NSALKQI
+112 NSALKQV
-119 APCLLDIHSQYQTQ
+119 ASYLLDIHSQYQTQ

-147 FMNHQDDA
+147 FMNHQDDS
-155 LLSEYQKY
+155 LLSEYHKH

-172 KIKKLEHC
+172 KIKKLEQ
-180 EITVSE
+180 EDLSDERIE
-186 SSTGLWEIKP
+186 YYQKQYDE
-196 NKTPLKDFEYTDEI
+196 LKDFEYTDEI
-210 IDSLEDELRMMKN
+210 IDQLEEELRMMKN
-223 YESMHGYMT
+223 YESMHKYMT
-232 AFNEAMSERQ
+232 DFNEAMSDKQ
-242 GALSQIN
+242 GALNQIN
-249 DALGALGHMSDS
+249 DALSALGHMNDTES
-261 ETFSSLYDE
+261 FSALYDE
-270 FYNEYYSMQDIVD
+270 FYNQYYSMQDIVD
-283 RIETAFDSID
+283 RIGTAFDSID

-308 IHRLQRKYGYSCDD
+308 IHRLQRKYGYSVDD

-336 SLNREDVLADLNK
+336 ALNREDVLADLNK
-349 QKDQSYKLAYQV
+349 QKDQAYHEAYQI
-361 AEKLTAL
+361 ASKLTSL
-368 REEQGNIF
+368 REEQGLIF
-376 VDALEKELQ
+376 VDTLEKELK
-385 DLYLPNAKLKID
+385 DLYLPDAKLKVD
-397 IKECNLNDTGK
+397 IKECSLSDTGK

-436 RLMLAIKTITMSKTD
+436 RLMLAIKTITMNQNQM
-451 INTLVFDEIDTGVS
+451 NTLVFDEIDTGVS

-471 IGQKMH
+471 IGLKMH
-477 SIALNNQVLCITHL
+477 SISLNNQVLCITHL

-506 QTQDE
+506 SSHDE
-511 ETYSSL
+511 ETYSTL
-517 AVLDEDERIEEIAK
+517 AVLSEDERIEEIAK
-531 MLSGDVIT
+531 MLSGDVVT
-539 PEAIENA
+539 AEAIDNA
-546 KRLLQG
+546 KRLLHG

>member
-16 TQVDFEEG
+16 TTVDFDEG

-45 LCGARASSSLVRKGC
+45 LCGARASSSLVRKGS

-70 MNDHIERI
+70 MNDSIQKL
-78 LDELNIACDDDLII
+78 LDELNIDGDDDLII
-92 TKEIMDNGRS
+92 TKEILDNGRS

-112 NSALKQI
+112 NSALKQV
-119 APCLLDIHSQYQTQ
+119 APYLLDIHSQYQTQ

-147 FMNHQDDA
+147 FMNHQDDS
-155 LLSEYQKY
+155 LLSEYHKH

-172 KIKKLEHC
+172 KIKKLEQ
-180 EITVSE
+180 EDLSDERIE
-186 SSTGLWEIKP
+186 YYQKQYDE
-196 NKTPLKDFEYTDEI
+196 LKDFEYTDEI
-210 IDSLEDELRMMKN
+210 IDQLEEELRMMKN
-223 YESMHGYMT
+223 YESMHKYMT
-232 AFNEAMSERQ
+232 DFNGAMSDKQ
-242 GALSQIN
+242 GALNQIN
-249 DALGALGHMSDS
+249 DALSALGHMNDTES
-261 ETFSSLYDE
+261 FSALYDE
-270 FYNEYYSMQDIVD
+270 FYNQYYSMQDIVD

-308 IHRLQRKYGYSCDD
+308 IHRLQRKYGYSVDD

-336 SLNREDVLADLNK
+336 ALNREDVLADLNK
-349 QKDQSYKLAYQV
+349 QKDQAYHEAYQI
-361 AEKLTAL
+361 ASKLTSL
-368 REEQGNIF
+368 REEQGLIF
-376 VDALEKELQ
+376 VDTLEKELK
-385 DLYLPNAKLKID
+385 DLYLRDAKLKVD
-397 IKECNLNDTGK
+397 IKECSLSDTGK

-436 RLMLAIKTITMSKTD
+436 RLMLAIKTITMNQNQM
-451 INTLVFDEIDTGVS
+451 NTLVFDEIDTGVS

-471 IGQKMH
+471 IGLKMH
-477 SIALNNQVLCITHL
+477 SISLNNQVLCITHL

-506 QTQDE
+506 SSHDE
-511 ETYSSL
+511 ETYSTL
-517 AVLDEDERIEEIAK
+517 AVLSEDERIEEIAK
-531 MLSGDVIT
+531 MLSGDVVT
-539 PEAIENA
+539 AEAIDNA
-546 KRLLQG
+546 KRLLHG

>member
-16 TQVDFEEG
+16 TTVDFEEG

-45 LCGARASSSLVRKGC
+45 LCGARASSSLVRKGS

-70 MNDHIERI
+70 MNDSIQTI
-78 LDELNIACDDDLII
+78 LDELNIEADDDLVI

-112 NSALKQI
+112 NSALKQV

-147 FMNHQDDA
+147 FMNHQDDS
-155 LLSEYQKY
+155 LLSEYQKH
-163 YFEYKKISQ
+163 YFEYKKISL
-172 KIKKLEHC
+172 KIKKLEQ
-180 EITVSE
+180 EDLSDERIE
-186 SSTGLWEIKP
+186 YYQKQYDE
-196 NKTPLKDFEYTDEI
+196 LKDFEYTDEM
-210 IDSLEDELRMMKN
+210 IDDLEEELKMMKN
-223 YESMHGYMT
+223 YESMHGYMNT
-232 AFNEAMSERQ
+232 FNEAMSERQ

-249 DALGALGHMSDS
+249 EAIGALGHMSDN

-270 FYNEYYSMQDIVD
+270 FYNQYYSMQDIVD

-308 IHRLQRKYGYSCDD
+308 IHRLQRKYGYSVDD

-331 EKLDA
+331 EKLEA
-336 SLNREDVLADLNK
+336 SLNREDVLAGLNK
-349 QKDQSYKLAYQV
+349 QKDKAYQE
-361 AEKLTAL
+361 AYQIATKLTSL
-368 REEQGNIF
+368 REEQGLLF
-376 VDALEKELQ
+376 VETLEKELK
-385 DLYLPNAKLKID
+385 DLYLPDAKLKVD
-397 IKECNLNDTGK
+397 IRECNLNDTGK

-436 RLMLAIKTITMSKTD
+436 RLMLGIKAITMSQTN

-477 SIALNNQVLCITHL
+477 SISLNNQVLCITHL

-506 QTQDE
+506 LTKDDE
-511 ETYSSL
+511 TFSTL
-517 AVLDEDERIEEIAK
+517 AVLSEDERIEEIAK

-539 PEAIENA
+539 PEAIDNA

>member
-16 TQVDFEEG
+16 TTVDFDEG

-45 LCGARASSSLVRKGC
+45 LCGARASSSLVRKGS

-70 MNDHIERI
+70 MNDSIQKI
-78 LDELNIACDDDLII
+78 LDELNIDGDDDLII
-92 TKEIMDNGRS
+92 TKEILDNGRS

-112 NSALKQI
+112 NSALKQV
-119 APCLLDIHSQYQTQ
+119 APYLLDIHSQYQTQ

-147 FMNHQDDA
+147 FMNHQDNS
-155 LLSEYQKY
+155 LLSEYHKH

-172 KIKKLEHC
+172 KIKKLEQ
-180 EITVSE
+180 EDLSDERIE
-186 SSTGLWEIKP
+186 YYQKQYDE
-196 NKTPLKDFEYTDEI
+196 LKDFEYTDEV
-210 IDSLEDELRMMKN
+210 IDQLEEELRMMKN
-223 YESMHGYMT
+223 YESMHKYMT
-232 AFNEAMSERQ
+232 DFNEAMSDKQ
-242 GALSQIN
+242 GALNQIN
-249 DALGALGHMSDS
+249 DALSALGHMNDTES
-261 ETFSSLYDE
+261 FSALYDE
-270 FYNEYYSMQDIVD
+270 FYNQYYSMQDIVD

-308 IHRLQRKYGYSCDD
+308 IHRLQRKYGYSVDD

-336 SLNREDVLADLNK
+336 ALNREDVLADLNK
-349 QKDQSYKLAYQV
+349 QKDQAYHEAYQI
-361 AEKLTAL
+361 ASKLTSL
-368 REEQGNIF
+368 REEQGLIF
-376 VDALEKELQ
+376 VDTLEKELK
-385 DLYLPNAKLKID
+385 DLYLPDAKLKVD
-397 IKECNLNDTGK
+397 IQECSLSDTGK

-436 RLMLAIKTITMSKTD
+436 RLMLAIKTITMNQNQM
-451 INTLVFDEIDTGVS
+451 NTLVFDEIDTGVS

-471 IGQKMH
+471 IGLKMH
-477 SIALNNQVLCITHL
+477 SISLNNQVLCITHL

-506 QTQDE
+506 SSHDE
-511 ETYSSL
+511 ETYSTL
-517 AVLDEDERIEEIAK
+517 AVLSEDERIEEIAK
-531 MLSGDVIT
+531 MLSGDVVT
-539 PEAIENA
+539 AEAIDNA
-546 KRLLQG
+546 KRLLHG

>member
-16 TQVDFEEG
+16 TTVDFDEG

-45 LCGARASSSLVRKGC
+45 LCGARASSSLVRKGS

-70 MNDHIERI
+70 MNDSIQKI
-78 LDELNIACDDDLII
+78 LDELNIDGDDDLII
-92 TKEIMDNGRS
+92 TKEILDNGRS

-112 NSALKQI
+112 NSALKQV
-119 APCLLDIHSQYQTQ
+119 APYLLDIHSQYQTQ

-147 FMNHQDDA
+147 FMNHQDDS
-155 LLSEYQKY
+155 LLSEYHKH

-172 KIKKLEHC
+172 KIKKLEQ
-180 EITVSE
+180 EDLSDERIE
-186 SSTGLWEIKP
+186 YYQKQYDE
-196 NKTPLKDFEYTDEI
+196 LKDFEYTDEI
-210 IDSLEDELRMMKN
+210 IDQLEEELRMMKN
-223 YESMHGYMT
+223 YESMHKYMT
-232 AFNEAMSERQ
+232 DFNGAMSDKQ
-242 GALSQIN
+242 GALNQIN
-249 DALGALGHMSDS
+249 DALSALGHMNDTES
-261 ETFSSLYDE
+261 FSALYDE
-270 FYNEYYSMQDIVD
+270 FYNQYYSMQDIVD
-283 RIETAFDSID
+283 CIETAFDSID

-308 IHRLQRKYGYSCDD
+308 IHRLQRKYGYSVDD

-336 SLNREDVLADLNK
+336 ALNREDVLADLNK
-349 QKDQSYKLAYQV
+349 QKDQAYHEAYQI
-361 AEKLTAL
+361 ASKLTSL
-368 REEQGNIF
+368 REEQGLIF
-376 VDALEKELQ
+376 VDALEKELK
-385 DLYLPNAKLKID
+385 DLYLPDAKLKVD
-397 IKECNLNDTGK
+397 IKECSLSDTGK

-436 RLMLAIKTITMSKTD
+436 RLMLAIKTITMNQNQM
-451 INTLVFDEIDTGVS
+451 NTLVFDEIDTGVS

-471 IGQKMH
+471 IGLKMH
-477 SIALNNQVLCITHL
+477 SISLNNQVLCITHL

-506 QTQDE
+506 LSHDE
-511 ETYSSL
+511 ETYSTL
-517 AVLDEDERIEEIAK
+517 AVLSEDERIEEIAK
-531 MLSGDVIT
+531 MLSGDVVT
-539 PEAIENA
+539 AEAIDNA
-546 KRLLQG
+546 KRLLHG

>member
-16 TQVDFEEG
+16 TTVDFEEG

-45 LCGARASSSLVRKGC
+45 LCGARASSSLVRKGS

-70 MNDHIERI
+70 MNDSIQTI
-78 LDELNIACDDDLII
+78 LDELNIEADDDLVI

-112 NSALKQI
+112 NSALKQV

-133 EIFNVKNHLKILQS
+133 GIFNVKNHLRILQS
-147 FMNHQDDA
+147 FMNHQDDS
-155 LLSEYQKY
+155 LLSEYQKH
-163 YFEYKKISQ
+163 YFEFKKISQ
-172 KIKKLEHC
+172 KIKKLEQ
-180 EITVSE
+180 EDLSDERIE
-186 SSTGLWEIKP
+186 YYQKQYDE
-196 NKTPLKDFEYTDEI
+196 LKDFEYTDEM
-210 IDSLEDELRMMKN
+210 IDDLEEELKMMKN
-223 YESMHGYMT
+223 YESMHGYMNT
-232 AFNEAMSERQ
+232 FNEAMSERQ

-249 DALGALGHMSDS
+249 EAIGALGHMSDN

-270 FYNEYYSMQDIVD
+270 FYNQYYSMQDVVD

-293 FDEYRFNELQEELFT
+293 FDEYHFNELQEELFT
-308 IHRLQRKYGYSCDD
+308 IHRLQRKYGYSVDD

-331 EKLDA
+331 EKLEA
-336 SLNREDVLADLNK
+336 SLNREDVLAGLNK
-349 QKDQSYKLAYQV
+349 QKDKAYQE
-361 AEKLTAL
+361 AYQIATKLTSL
-368 REEQGNIF
+368 REEQGLLF
-376 VDALEKELQ
+376 VETLEKELK
-385 DLYLPNAKLKID
+385 DLYLPDAKLKVD
-397 IKECNLNDTGK
+397 IRECNLNDTGK
-408 DDITF
+408 DDIIF

-436 RLMLAIKTITMSKTD
+436 RLMLGIKTITMSQTN

-477 SIALNNQVLCITHL
+477 SISLNDQVLCITHL

-506 QTQDE
+506 LTKDDE
-511 ETYSSL
+511 TFSTL
-517 AVLDEDERIEEIAK
+517 AVLSEDERIEEIAK

-539 PEAIENA
+539 PEAIDNA

>member
-16 TQVDFEEG
+16 TTVDFDEG

-45 LCGARASSSLVRKGC
+45 LCGARASSSLVRKGS

-70 MNDHIERI
+70 MNDSIQKI
-78 LDELNIACDDDLII
+78 LDELNIDGDDDLII
-92 TKEIMDNGRS
+92 TKEILDNGRS

-112 NSALKQI
+112 NSALKQV
-119 APCLLDIHSQYQTQ
+119 APYLLDIHSQYQTQ

-147 FMNHQDDA
+147 FMNHQDDS
-155 LLSEYQKY
+155 LLSEYHKH

-172 KIKKLEHC
+172 KIKKLEQ
-180 EITVSE
+180 EDLSDERIE
-186 SSTGLWEIKP
+186 YYQKQYDE
-196 NKTPLKDFEYTDEI
+196 LKDFEYTDEI
-210 IDSLEDELRMMKN
+210 IDQLEEELRMMKN
-223 YESMHGYMT
+223 YESMHKYMT
-232 AFNEAMSERQ
+232 DFNEAMSDKQ
-242 GALSQIN
+242 GALNQIN
-249 DALGALGHMSDS
+249 DALSALGHMNDTES
-261 ETFSSLYDE
+261 FSALYDE
-270 FYNEYYSMQDIVD
+270 FYNQYYSMQDIVD

-308 IHRLQRKYGYSCDD
+308 IHRLQRKYGYSVDD

-336 SLNREDVLADLNK
+336 ALNREDVLADLNK
-349 QKDQSYKLAYQV
+349 QKDQAYHEAYQI
-361 AEKLTAL
+361 ASKLTSL
-368 REEQGNIF
+368 REEQGLIF
-376 VDALEKELQ
+376 VDTLEKELK
-385 DLYLPNAKLKID
+385 DLYLPDAKLKVD
-397 IKECNLNDTGK
+397 IKECSLSDTGK

-436 RLMLAIKTITMSKTD
+436 RLMLAIKTITMNQNQM
-451 INTLVFDEIDTGVS
+451 NTLVFDEIDTGVS
-465 GKVADA
+465 GKIADA
-471 IGQKMH
+471 IGLKMH
-477 SIALNNQVLCITHL
+477 SISLNNQVLCITHL

-506 QTQDE
+506 SSHDE
-511 ETYSSL
+511 ETYSTL
-517 AVLDEDERIEEIAK
+517 AVLSEDERIEEIAK
-531 MLSGDVIT
+531 MLSGDVVT
-539 PEAIENA
+539 AEAIDNA
-546 KRLLQG
+546 KRLLHG